1 MNDWQDW
8 EQMWDAFG
16 KQVELLLEDFSKG
29 LESAVESLVDF
40 AEDLTEQVDRAIA
53 PGLSELDREIDGW
66 VDPLIQL
73 LNTVDAAFTDA
84 ASPITHTVE
93 PMLNQHPACVGCQH
107 YHGQS
112 YNGTMFVC
120 AMHPYGWEEEQCPDW
135 EAF

>member
-8 EQMWDAFG
+8 EQMWDAFS
-16 KQVELLLEDFSKG
+16 KQAEQLLDEFSKG
-29 LESAVESLVDF
+29 VETAVDSLF
-40 AEDLTEQVDRAIA
+40 ELAEDLTEQFDQAMA
-53 PGLSELDREIDGW
+53 PGFSELDQEIEGW
-66 VDPLIQL
+66 MEPLVQFI
-73 LNTVDAAFTDA
+73 NTLENSFTEA

-93 PMLNQHPACVGCQH
+93 PMMNQHPACVGCRH

-135 EAF
+135 ESV